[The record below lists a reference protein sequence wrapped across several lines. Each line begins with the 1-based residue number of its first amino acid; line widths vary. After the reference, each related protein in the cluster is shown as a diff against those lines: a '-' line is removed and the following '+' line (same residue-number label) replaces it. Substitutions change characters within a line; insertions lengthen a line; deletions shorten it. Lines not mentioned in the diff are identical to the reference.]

1 MMTSISRKLVDD
13 IEKIRLRKTEL
24 RGLIRNNLSLLNIMT
39 EDLTVY
45 VSRLPRNRSNQV
57 TTHIKWFL
65 INVKELT
72 ERIEVSFSFES
83 EDTKEKSKIV
93 TIPSPP
99 DDIPPELKAED
110 DVNICLKI
118 IRDILIS
125 IRENKNKLCILG
137 VIDPSEGMTSFVKGS
152 ICELVALLCGQA
164 RKFIRLLEKFPLEK
178 RQLAKEE
185 IEKAQD
191 ELVEMVTEI
200 QLSFLEEIE

>member
-13 IEKIRLRKTEL
+13 IEKIRLRKAEL

-45 VSRLPRNRSNQV
+45 VNRLPKNRSSQV

-65 INVKELT
+65 TNVKELT

-137 VIDPSEGMTSFVKGS
+137 VVDPSEGMTSQIMYTFDNMALAIRDKLRLTEPSREPRSQLGKTVTET
-152 ICELVALLCGQA
+152 IIVANRNLESSLA
-164 RKFIRLLEKFPLEK
+164 RDSEK
-178 RQLAKEE
+178 RNLK
-185 IEKAQD
+185 
-191 ELVEMVTEI
+191 
-200 QLSFLEEIE
+200 

>member
-99 DDIPPELKAED
+99 DDIPPEVKAED
-110 DVNICLKI
+110 DINISLKI
-118 IRDILIS
+118 VLVCTDLRINSTEFSHILHH
-125 IRENKNKLCILG
+125 
-137 VIDPSEGMTSFVKGS
+137 V
-152 ICELVALLCGQA
+152 
-164 RKFIRLLEKFPLEK
+164 
-178 RQLAKEE
+178 
-185 IEKAQD
+185 
-191 ELVEMVTEI
+191 
-200 QLSFLEEIE
+200 

>member
-1 MMTSISRKLVDD
+1 MTSISRKLVDD

-83 EDTKEKSKIV
+83 EDTKEKRKIV
-93 TIPSPP
+93 RQIARQIFIQINNAKLFQLFQGTDTVDT
-99 DDIPPELKAED
+99 DDIPH
-110 DVNICLKI
+110 
-118 IRDILIS
+118 IL
-125 IRENKNKLCILG
+125 LY
-137 VIDPSEGMTSFVKGS
+137 
-152 ICELVALLCGQA
+152 LV
-164 RKFIRLLEKFPLEK
+164 
-178 RQLAKEE
+178 
-185 IEKAQD
+185 
-191 ELVEMVTEI
+191 
-200 QLSFLEEIE
+200 